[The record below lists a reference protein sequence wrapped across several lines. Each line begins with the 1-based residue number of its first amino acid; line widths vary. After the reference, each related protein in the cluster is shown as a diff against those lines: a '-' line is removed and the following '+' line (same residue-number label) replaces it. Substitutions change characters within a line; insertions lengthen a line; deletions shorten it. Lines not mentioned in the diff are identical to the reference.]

1 MERFVLSRTEEK
13 VMTFLWEQGKPLSV
27 PEMLEL
33 WDHTNKTWTVN
44 YMRAILRSLEE
55 KEAVRF
61 HDLNR
66 RGSQYARRFIPTYSK
81 KEYYTELAKRSGV
94 SISDIVRV
102 EAVAMTQKGDKD
114 GMDDLI
120 RQLEAIIEEYRVK
133 DDNT

>member
-66 RGSQYARRFIPTYSK
+66 RFIPTYSK